1 MCPLREKCNNLVEEN
16 PAFGKRKI
24 AQKKKLCYDN
34 RWKTCVFTQTKGEKT
49 MAFTYRG
56 LKANYQRHIV
66 TDAEVDRHIER
77 LQQQYPRI
85 AVIKDRP
92 TENGDEIVLD
102 YAGFCNGEQFAG
114 GTAQMQTLV
123 LGSGMFIPGFEEQLL
138 DKVPGEEVLVKV
150 TFPAQYHSE
159 ELAGKE
165 AEFKCKIHE
174 IRVKTPYDL
183 DDVFAK
189 EVGECETFVEMQ
201 AKLKES
207 LQSFTDE
214 RGEMDLQD
222 RLLQM
227 AAETLDYTPSP
238 AELEEAVQEQMNN
251 LRAQLSQQGLTLDMY
266 MQFMNTTEEA
276 LRAEAEP
283 SALAALKSAA
293 VIDQVVELEKL
304 VAEENEIAQ
313 ALAMVCRQNN
323 MTMEQIKP
331 YYNEEFEKALARSV
345 LTGKAM
351 RLIRDAAVI
360 TEV

>member
-1 MCPLREKCNNLVEEN
+1 
-16 PAFGKRKI
+16 
-24 AQKKKLCYDN
+24 
-34 RWKTCVFTQTKGEKT
+34 

-56 LKANYQRHIV
+56 LKANYNRHIV

-92 TENGDEIVLD
+92 TEKGDEIVLD
-102 YAGFCNGEQFAG
+102 YAGFCDGVQFPG
-114 GTAQMQTLV
+114 GTAEMQTLV

-138 DKVPGEEVLVKV
+138 DKVPGEEVTVKV
-150 TFPAQYHSE
+150 TFPEQYHSE
-159 ELAGKE
+159 DLAGKA

-174 IRVKTPYDL
+174 IRVKTPYEL

-189 EVGECETFVEMQ
+189 EVGECETFAEMQ

-207 LQSFTDE
+207 LQSYTDE

-222 RLLQM
+222 RLLRA
-227 AAETLDYTPSP
+227 AAETLEYTPS
-238 AELEEAVQEQMNN
+238 EGEIEEAVQEQMNN

-276 LRAEAEP
+276 LREEAKP
-283 SALAALKSAA
+283 AALAALQSAA
-293 VIDQVVELEKL
+293 AIDRIVEAEKL
-304 VAEENEIAQ
+304 TAEKEEVAQ
-313 ALAMVCRQNN
+313 ALSMVCRQNN

-331 YYNEEFEKALARSV
+331 YYDEEFEKALIRSV

-351 RLIRDAAVI
+351 HLIREAAVI

>member
-1 MCPLREKCNNLVEEN
+1 
-16 PAFGKRKI
+16 
-24 AQKKKLCYDN
+24 
-34 RWKTCVFTQTKGEKT
+34 

-56 LKANYQRHIV
+56 LQAEYKRHTV

-85 AVIKDRP
+85 AVITDRP
-92 TENGDEIVLD
+92 TEKGDEVVLD
-102 YAGFCNGEQFAG
+102 YAGFCDGVQFPG
-114 GTAQMQTLV
+114 GTAEMQTLV

-138 DKVPGEEVLVKV
+138 DKVPGEEVTVKV
-150 TFPAQYHSE
+150 TFPEQYHSE
-159 ELAGKE
+159 DLAGKD

-174 IRVKTPYDL
+174 IRVKTVYEL

-189 EVGECETFVEMQ
+189 EVGQCDTFAQMKQ
-201 AKLKES
+201 KLQES
-207 LQSFTDE
+207 LQAYTDE

-222 RLLQM
+222 RLLRM
-227 AAETLDYTPSP
+227 AAETLEYTPT
-238 AELEEAVQEQMNN
+238 EGEVEEAVQEQMNN

-276 LRAEAEP
+276 LREEARP
-283 SALAALKSAA
+283 AAVAALKNEAA
-293 VIDQVVELEKL
+293 IDYVVEAEHLTAEK
-304 VAEENEIAQ
+304 EEVAQ

-331 YYNEEFEKALARSV
+331 YYDEVFEKALEKSV

-351 RLIRDAAVI
+351 HLIREAAVI

>member
-1 MCPLREKCNNLVEEN
+1 
-16 PAFGKRKI
+16 
-24 AQKKKLCYDN
+24 
-34 RWKTCVFTQTKGEKT
+34 

-56 LKANYQRHIV
+56 LQAEYKRHTV

-85 AVIKDRP
+85 AVITDRP
-92 TENGDEIVLD
+92 TEKGDEVVLD

-114 GTAQMQTLV
+114 GTAEMQTLV

-138 DKVPGEEVLVKV
+138 DKVPGEEVTVKV
-150 TFPAQYHSE
+150 TFPEQYHSE
-159 ELAGKE
+159 DLAGKD

-174 IRVKTPYDL
+174 IRVKTAYEL

-189 EVGECETFVEMQ
+189 EVGQCDTFAQMKQ
-201 AKLKES
+201 KLQES
-207 LQSFTDE
+207 LQAYTDE

-222 RLLQM
+222 RLLRM
-227 AAETLDYTPSP
+227 AAETLEYTPT
-238 AELEEAVQEQMNN
+238 EGEVEEAVQEQMNN

-276 LRAEAEP
+276 LREEARP
-283 SALAALKSAA
+283 AAVAALKNEAA
-293 VIDQVVELEKL
+293 IDRVVEAEHLTAEK
-304 VAEENEIAQ
+304 EEVAQ

-331 YYNEEFEKALARSV
+331 YYDEVFEKALEKSV

-351 RLIRDAAVI
+351 HLIREAAVI